1 MLKAFYNSAS
11 GNVSAGDS
19 SVTVETPA
27 DNKRNLSDTSILD
40 NSLENSA
47 KQGRVD
53 SSSPIISDENSLLKH
68 IEAMFDS
75 LHNKLDSEMDS
86 VRNRIDMLHE
96 KFVSLEEHA
105 ATRQAQID
113 ELQDKVSSLERENEQ
128 LVRRV
133 SDFESAVGDRVSN
146 EPSWQPTG
154 SGETKVILIGDS
166 NSAGKLKFGTGKG
179 TLGAALPGSHAF
191 SATVDDMPPPTS
203 EIYSGCSDIIVAVGT
218 NTLKEENC
226 EPENLVRKTF
236 DHVKNLV
243 KSNPSAHIFLPG
255 VLPTCSTSVSINNRI
270 SKYNYFLKDMCN
282 SISRVSFIDTKN
294 FADRSGKL
302 QARFACGEL
311 DPLHLNEAG
320 RRFYFSRLKFSLRS
334 RHNLP
339 LPRRPRGGITADV
352 QGEGGR
358 GARGQVRG
366 RGSSVR
372 SRGGRSNP

>member
-166 NSAGKLKFGTGKG
+166 NLN
-179 TLGAALPGSHAF
+179 LGLQRGYWELQFQDH
-191 SATVDDMPPPTS
+191 MPSWQLWMICHPH
-203 EIYSGCSDIIVAVGT
+203 IR
-218 NTLKEENC
+218 
-226 EPENLVRKTF
+226 NL
-236 DHVKNLV
+236 
-243 KSNPSAHIFLPG
+243 
-255 VLPTCSTSVSINNRI
+255 
-270 SKYNYFLKDMCN
+270 
-282 SISRVSFIDTKN
+282 
-294 FADRSGKL
+294 
-302 QARFACGEL
+302 
-311 DPLHLNEAG
+311 
-320 RRFYFSRLKFSLRS
+320 
-334 RHNLP
+334 
-339 LPRRPRGGITADV
+339 
-352 QGEGGR
+352 
-358 GARGQVRG
+358 
-366 RGSSVR
+366 
-372 SRGGRSNP
+372 